1 MSALLLLAA
10 ALAAAPAPAPT
21 PRADPVDAVFAALDS
36 DRDGTLSRAEFRAGH
51 AALQKAIATEVRLR
65 DQFRAVDRDRSGAI
79 EAAEYSKLVLVRRA
93 GASAPAFAAFDAD
106 GDAKLGFGEYLVA
119 VRRLASAP
127 QPQATSR

>member
-1 MSALLLLAA
+1 MKTLLLLAA
-10 ALAAAPAPAPT
+10 ALAAPAPA
-21 PRADPVDAVFAALDS
+21 ADPADAMFASLDA

-51 AALQKAIATEVRLR
+51 AALQRAIAAEARLR
-65 DQFRAVDRDRSGAI
+65 EQFRSVDRDRSGGL
-79 EAAEYSKLVLVRRA
+79 EANEYAQLILVQRA
-93 GASAPAFAAFDAD
+93 GAAAPAFATFDAD